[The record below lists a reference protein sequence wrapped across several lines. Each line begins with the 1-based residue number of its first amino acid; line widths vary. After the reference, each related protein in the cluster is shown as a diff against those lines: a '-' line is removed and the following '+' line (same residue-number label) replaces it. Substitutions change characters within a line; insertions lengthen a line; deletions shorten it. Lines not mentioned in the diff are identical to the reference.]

1 MKKAILF
8 GFGVPALLAVIAVI
22 AFTRHDLAQAG
33 DAHAAKTGERKPS
46 EAAVTRARKQL
57 KMLDTIYKQTVVLIT
72 DKYVHDEDD
81 FPAGSA
87 AIALFKAVTD
97 AGFHRVRLIDATGDP
112 YDSENVAK
120 DEFERDGI
128 EKLKAGSGVVEEVR
142 IIDGKPQLR
151 ALTAVPVVMKKCIM
165 CHEHY
170 ADAKPG
176 EPVGA
181 ISYTIP
187 IE

>member
-1 MKKAILF
+1 MKKM
-8 GFGVPALLAVIAVI
+8 ALLGLCLPGLVVMVAAVAV
-22 AFTRHDLAQAG
+22 TRYETAHARNSRHAETAG
-33 DAHAAKTGERKPS
+33 DKPAK
-46 EAAVTRARKQL
+46 AAVARARKQL

-87 AIALFKAVTD
+87 AIALFKAVSD
-97 AGFHRVRLIDATGDP
+97 AGFHRVRLIDATGEP
-112 YDSENVAK
+112 YDSDNVAK
-120 DEFERDGI
+120 DDFERDGI
-128 EKLKAGSGVVEEVR
+128 KKLKTGKRIVDEVQVV
-142 IIDGKPQLR
+142 DGKPQLR

-170 ADAKPG
+170 ADAKKG